1 MNTRTQIVID
11 SYIAKP
17 FAFLLN
23 YAARFLGMIM
33 RYDHSLNKPFKR
45 IAICKFKGMGSIIQA
60 TPMLE
65 AMRKKFPE
73 AEIVF
78 VSTKTNEQFLKK
90 IDLIDSIITI
100 NDKGFFN
107 LLGSTFGCI
116 FKLWKKKPDV
126 YIDLEIYSNFS
137 TLVALFSLSKNRI
150 GFYLRE
156 SSYRMGIYTHMM
168 FFNPRMP
175 ISEVYIQIARLF
187 GFVEQKLNLFPIY
200 KNISVDQNF
209 VPKAKYIIINPNA
222 SDLRIERRW
231 AAGNFATLIDLILNK
246 YPQHEIVLVGAPSEK
261 EYTQTVLK
269 SITSQRVKNMAGKTS
284 MDELIALIKS
294 AQLVVTNDTGPMHI
308 SFACNTPSVCL
319 FGPCSPEQY
328 GSQTNATIIY
338 KGLYCSPC
346 VHDFNIPPCGGDNM
360 CMKLI
365 SVTEVFEAVCTN
377 LDSDS
382 NSSASNQQNNAFY
395 GAQNKVFGLVKR
407 N

>member
-1 MNTRTQIVID
+1 M
-11 SYIAKP
+11 
-17 FAFLLN
+17 LN

-33 RYDHSLNKPFKR
+33 RYDHGLNKPFKR
-45 IAICKFKGMGSIIQA
+45 IAVCKFKGMGSIIQA

-65 AMRKKFPE
+65 ALRKKFPD
-73 AEIVF
+73 AEIIF

-100 NDKGFFN
+100 NDKGLFN
-107 LLGSTFGCI
+107 LLGTCMGCI
-116 FKLWKKKPDV
+116 FKLWKRKPDV

-168 FFNPRMP
+168 FFNPRVP
-175 ISEVYIQIARLF
+175 ISEVYVQIARLF
-187 GFVEQKLNLFPIY
+187 GRIEGKLSLFPIY
-200 KNISVDQNF
+200 KNTSVDQNP
-209 VPKAKYIIINPNA
+209 VPKTKYIVINPNA
-222 SDLRIERRW
+222 SDLRVERRW
-231 AAGNFATLIDLILNK
+231 AANNFSTLIDLILKK
-246 YPQHEIVLVGAPSEK
+246 YPELDIILVGAPAEK
-261 EYTQTVLK
+261 EYTLTVSN
-269 SITSQRVKNMAGKTS
+269 SISSERVKNMAGKTN
-284 MDELIALIKS
+284 MDELIALIKN

-365 SVTEVFEAVCTN
+365 SVTEVFEAVCMN
-377 LDSDS
+377 LETLS
-382 NSSASNQQNNAFY
+382 NSKAIDLKTGAEY
-395 GAQNKVFGLVKR
+395 GTKDKVFGLVKR
-407 N
+407 Y

>member
-1 MNTRTQIVID
+1 
-11 SYIAKP
+11 
-17 FAFLLN
+17 
-23 YAARFLGMIM
+23 
-33 RYDHSLNKPFKR
+33 
-45 IAICKFKGMGSIIQA
+45 MGSIIQA

-65 AMRKKFPE
+65 VIRKKFPE

-78 VSTKTNEQFLKK
+78 VSTKNNEQFLQK
-90 IDLIDSIITI
+90 IDHINTIITI

-107 LLGSTFGCI
+107 LIGTTLGCI
-116 FKLWKKKPDV
+116 FKLWKKRPDV

-168 FFNPRMP
+168 FFNPRVP
-175 ISEVYIQIARLF
+175 ISEVYVQIARLF
-187 GFVEQKLNLFPIY
+187 GAFNEQPKLFPIH
-200 KNISVDQNF
+200 KNVSVEKNF
-209 VPKAKYIIINPNA
+209 IPSKKYLVVNPNA

-231 AAGNFATLIDLILNK
+231 AAHNFASLIDLILKK
-246 YPQHEIVLVGAPSEK
+246 YPDYEVLLVGAPSE
-261 EYTQTVLK
+261 EAYTQ
-269 SITSQRVKNMAGKTS
+269 SVKNSISSKGVKNLAGKTT
-284 MDELIALIKS
+284 MDELIALIKH

-308 SFACNTPSVCL
+308 SFACDTPSVCL
-319 FGPCSPEQY
+319 FGPCSPNQY
-328 GSQTNATIIY
+328 GSNTNSTIIY

-365 SVTEVFEAVCTN
+365 SVSEVYEAVCN
-377 LDSDS
+377 RLDLSV
-382 NSSASNQQNNAFY
+382 NSTVSGHQNEASYVEN
-395 GAQNKVFGLVKR
+395 NKVFGLVKR